1 MTTTTNMNMKNLLL
15 VNSGD
20 SNATGLV
27 CGWSGGN
34 AVAHAVFAEACE
46 KAGLLPPEQ
55 ISLASALSRACRDAA
70 GKDKL
75 SRAYAAPG
83 ETKRRRGRRALVNES
98 VVGRDLAY
106 SVAIRAEVT
115 DDGASIAVFDA
126 NDCPIGAS
134 HPQAAQAEALVQ
146 AIREHEATLSADD
159 VKAWIRET
167 ICTMYA
173 GIGVLRE
180 AGGTYYCPPRFAPQV
195 RQIKA
200 LVRDLCD
207 VRVNLLPAVTND
219 ADAVETILAGV
230 AAEVEE
236 ALAAADT
243 QCVKGARSATFAK
256 HEDLLANVE
265 AKVKAYEALL
275 NTQAA
280 GLRGKLDEMQTRL
293 AAAALGQFDFSAL
306 NLGAAFGAASAAEEE

>member
-1 MTTTTNMNMKNLLL
+1 MTTNMKNLLL
-15 VNSGD
+15 VNGD

-34 AVAHAVFAEACE
+34 AVSHTVFVEACE
-46 KAGLLPPEQ
+46 KAGLVPPSR
-55 ISLASALSRACRDAA
+55 ISLASALARACRDAA
-70 GKDKL
+70 GKDRL

-83 ETKRRRGRRALVNES
+83 ETKRRRGRRALVDES

-115 DDGASIAVFDA
+115 DDGTSIAVFDA
-126 NDCPIGAS
+126 NDAPIGPS
-134 HPQAAQAEALVQ
+134 HPQAAQAAALIE

-159 VKAWIRET
+159 VKAWIKDT
-167 ICTMYA
+167 ITGLYA

-180 AGGTYYCPPRFAPQV
+180 AGGTYYCPPRFAGDV
-195 RQIKA
+195 RKIKA

-207 VRVNLLPAVTND
+207 VRVNLLPAVTSD
-219 ADAVETILAGV
+219 RDAVETILAGV

-236 ALAAADT
+236 ALAAADL

-280 GLRGKLDEMQTRL
+280 DLRAKLDSMQTRV
-293 AAAALGQFDFSAL
+293 AAAALGQFDFGSL

>member
-1 MTTTTNMNMKNLLL
+1 MTTNMKNLLL
-15 VNSGD
+15 VNGD

-34 AVAHAVFAEACE
+34 AVSHTVFAEACE
-46 KAGLLPPEQ
+46 KAGLVPPSR

-83 ETKRRRGRRALVNES
+83 ETKRRRGRRALVDES
-98 VVGRDLAY
+98 VVGRDLSY

-126 NDCPIGAS
+126 NDAPIRGS
-134 HPQAAQAEALVQ
+134 HPQAAQAEALVE
-146 AIREHEATLSADD
+146 AIRQHGATLSADD
-159 VKAWIRET
+159 VKAWIKDT
-167 ICTMYA
+167 ITGLYA

-180 AGGTYYCPPRFAPQV
+180 AGGTYYCPPRFAGDV
-195 RQIKA
+195 RKIKG

-207 VRVNLLPAVTND
+207 VRVNLLPAVTSD

-236 ALAAADT
+236 ALAAADV

-293 AAAALGQFDFSAL
+293 AAAALGQFDFGAL
-306 NLGAAFGAASAAEEE
+306 NLSAAFGAASAAEEE

>member
-1 MTTTTNMNMKNLLL
+1 MTTTTKNLLL
-15 VNSGD
+15 VNGD

-34 AVAHAVFAEACE
+34 PVSHEVFTQACE
-46 KAGLLPPEQ
+46 AAGLLPPSR
-55 ISLASALSRACRDAA
+55 ISLASALARACRDAA
-70 GKDKL
+70 GKDRL

-83 ETKRRRGRRALVNES
+83 ETKRRRGRRALVDES

-115 DDGASIAVFDA
+115 DDGADIAVFDA
-126 NDCPIGAS
+126 NDAPIRGS
-134 HPQAAQAEALVQ
+134 HPQTAQAEALVQ

-167 ICTMYA
+167 ICTMFA

-180 AGGTYYCPPRFAPQV
+180 AGGTYYCPPRFAGDV
-195 RQIKA
+195 RKIKG

-207 VRVNLLPAVTND
+207 VRVNLLPAVTSD

-236 ALAAADT
+236 ALAAADG

-256 HEDLLANVE
+256 HEASLANVE

-293 AAAALGQFDFSAL
+293 AAAALGQFDFAGFDLS
-306 NLGAAFGAASAAEEE
+306 AFGAPSAAEEE

>member
-1 MTTTTNMNMKNLLL
+1 MTMNMKNLLL
-15 VNSGD
+15 VNGD

-34 AVAHAVFAEACE
+34 AVSHAVFVEACE
-46 KAGLLPPEQ
+46 KAGLVPPSR
-55 ISLASALSRACRDAA
+55 ISLASALARACRDAA
-70 GKDKL
+70 GKDRL

-83 ETKRRRGRRALVNES
+83 ETKRRRGRRALVDES

-106 SVAIRAEVT
+106 SVAIRAEVAE
-115 DDGASIAVFDA
+115 DGASVVVLDGR
-126 NDCPIGAS
+126 DRPIEAD
-134 HPQAAQAEALVQ
+134 HPQAAQAAALVE
-146 AIREHEATLSADD
+146 AIREHERTLSADD
-159 VKAWIRET
+159 VKAWIKDT
-167 ICTMYA
+167 ITTRFA

-195 RQIKA
+195 RQIKS

-207 VRVNLLPAVTND
+207 VRVNLLPAVTSD
-219 ADAVETILAGV
+219 RDAVETILAGV

-256 HEDLLANVE
+256 HEDLLAAVE
-265 AKVKAYEALL
+265 GKVRAYEALL

-280 GLRGKLDEMQTRL
+280 DLRAKLDAMQTRV
-293 AAAALGQFDFSAL
+293 AAAALGQFDF
-306 NLGAAFGAASAAEEE
+306 GAAFGAAFGAPSAAEEE

>member
-1 MTTTTNMNMKNLLL
+1 MTMHMKNLLL

-34 AVAHAVFAEACE
+34 AVSHTVFVEACE
-46 KAGLLPPEQ
+46 KAGLVPPSR
-55 ISLASALSRACRDAA
+55 ISLASALARACRDAA
-70 GKDKL
+70 GKDRL

-83 ETKRRRGRRALVNES
+83 ETKRRRGRRALVDES

-115 DDGASIAVFDA
+115 DDGANIAVFDA

-134 HPQAAQAEALVQ
+134 HPQAAQAAALVE

-167 ICTMYA
+167 ICGLYA

-195 RQIKA
+195 RQIKS

-207 VRVNLLPAVTND
+207 VRVNLLPAVTSD
-219 ADAVETILAGV
+219 RDAVETILAGV

-243 QCVKGARSATFAK
+243 QCVKGARSATFQK
-256 HEDLLANVE
+256 HEDLLAAVE
-265 AKVKAYEALL
+265 GKVRAYEALL

-280 GLRGKLDEMQTRL
+280 DLRSKLDAMQTRV
-293 AAAALGQFDFSAL
+293 AAAALGNFDFGGFDLS
-306 NLGAAFGAASAAEEE
+306 AFGAPSAAEEE

>member
-1 MTTTTNMNMKNLLL
+1 MTTTTKNLLL
-15 VNSGD
+15 VNGD

-34 AVAHAVFAEACE
+34 AVSHEVFTKACE
-46 KAGLLPPEQ
+46 AAGLVPPSR

-83 ETKRRRGRRALVNES
+83 ETKRRRGRRALVDES
-98 VVGRDLAY
+98 VVGRDLSY

-115 DDGASIAVFDA
+115 DDGANIAVFDA
-126 NDCPIGAS
+126 NDAPIRGS
-134 HPQAAQAEALVQ
+134 HPQTAQAEALVQ

-180 AGGTYYCPPRFAPQV
+180 AGGTYYCPPRFAGDV
-195 RQIKA
+195 RKIKG

-207 VRVNLLPAVTND
+207 VRVNLLPAVTSD

-280 GLRGKLDEMQTRL
+280 GLRSKLDEMQTRL
-293 AAAALGQFDFSAL
+293 AAAALGQFDFAGFDLS
-306 NLGAAFGAASAAEEE
+306 AFGAPSAAEEE

>member
-1 MTTTTNMNMKNLLL
+1 MKNLLL
-15 VNSGD
+15 VTGD

-70 GKDKL
+70 GKDRL

-83 ETKRRRGRRALVNES
+83 ETKRRRGRRALVDES

-115 DDGASIAVFDA
+115 DDGATIAVFDG
-126 NDCPIGAS
+126 NDCPIGPS
-134 HPQAAQAEALVQ
+134 HPQTAQAEALIT

-159 VKAWIRET
+159 VKAWIKDT
-167 ICTMYA
+167 ITGLYA

-180 AGGTYYCPPRFAPQV
+180 AGGTYYCPPRFAGDV
-195 RQIKA
+195 RKIKA

-207 VRVNLLPAVTND
+207 VRVNLLPAVTSD

-236 ALAAADT
+236 ALAAADV

-256 HEDLLANVE
+256 HEDLLGAVE
-265 AKVKAYEALL
+265 QKVKAYEALL

-280 GLRGKLDEMQTRL
+280 GLRGALDEMQTRL
-293 AAAALGQFDFSAL
+293 AAAALGQFDFGAL
-306 NLGAAFGAASAAEEE
+306 ALGAAFGGAAAEEE

>member
-1 MTTTTNMNMKNLLL
+1 MTMTNTSTLLL
-15 VNSGD
+15 VTGD

-34 AVAHAVFAEACE
+34 PVSHEVFAKACE
-46 KAGLLPPEQ
+46 AAGLLPPSR
-55 ISLASALSRACRDAA
+55 ISLASALARACRDAA
-70 GKDKL
+70 GKDRL

-83 ETKRRRGRRALVNES
+83 ETKRRRGRRALVDES

-115 DDGASIAVFDA
+115 SDGADIAVYDA
-126 NDCPIGAS
+126 HDQPIGAW
-134 HPQAAQAEALVQ
+134 HPQAAQAEALIA

-167 ICTMYA
+167 ICGLYA

-200 LVRDLCD
+200 LVRELAD
-207 VRVNLLPAVTND
+207 VRVNLLPAVTSD

-230 AAEVEE
+230 AAEVSD
-236 ALAAADT
+236 ALAAADA
-243 QCVKGARSATFAK
+243 QCVKGARSTTFAK
-256 HEDLLANVE
+256 HEDLLGAVE
-265 AKVKAYEALL
+265 KKVRAYEALL

-280 GLRGKLDEMQTRL
+280 DLRSKLDSMQTRI
-293 AAAALGQFDFSAL
+293 AAAALGQFDFGGIDFG
-306 NLGAAFGAASAAEEE
+306 GATFGAVAASAAEEE

>member
-1 MTTTTNMNMKNLLL
+1 MTMTTNMNNLLL
-15 VNSGD
+15 VTGD

-34 AVAHAVFAEACE
+34 AVSHAVFAEACE

-70 GKDKL
+70 GKDRL

-83 ETKRRRGRRALVNES
+83 ETKRRRGRRALVDES

-115 DDGASIAVFDA
+115 DDGADIAVFDA
-126 NDCPIGAS
+126 NDAPIRGS

-167 ICTMYA
+167 ICTVFA

-180 AGGTYYCPPRFAPQV
+180 AGGTYYCPPRFAGDV
-195 RQIKA
+195 RKIKA
-200 LVRDLCD
+200 LVRELAD
-207 VRVNLLPAVTND
+207 VRVNLLPAVTSD

-256 HEDLLANVE
+256 HEDLLGAVE
-265 AKVKAYEALL
+265 QKVKAYEALL

-293 AAAALGQFDFSAL
+293 AAAALGQFDFGAL
-306 NLGAAFGAASAAEEE
+306 ALGAAFGGAAAAEEE